1 LLLHDGEAARLTDD
15 DVVGISLDVLR
26 PDRKVVGELA
36 QELIL
41 LCAQQQMLR
50 AGFIVAL
57 AVEFDL
63 PGRREC
69 SLVFPVRL
77 AEETV
82 VPSDPSPS
90 RLAAHF
96 LLPQRGLVVDDPVPL
111 DGGTS
116 VRVASSNSSG
126 SPPVSPQTGQLH
138 VVAQAGAEAV
148 STGMV
153 DLAFQPRTFLMGQ

>member
-1 LLLHDGEAARLTDD
+1 MRFVDWSVGVGGLAEDECGHPDHDAGGDPERHRGDQSAERWAMR
-15 DVVGISLDVLR
+15 
-26 PDRKVVGELA
+26 
-36 QELIL
+36 
-41 LCAQQQMLR
+41 MLR
-50 AGFIVAL
+50 ALGA
-57 AVEFDL
+57 
-63 PGRREC
+63 
-69 SLVFPVRL
+69 PV
-77 AEETV
+77 
-82 VPSDPSPS
+82 S
-90 RLAAHF
+90 
-96 LLPQRGLVVDDPVPL
+96 LVVDDPVPL